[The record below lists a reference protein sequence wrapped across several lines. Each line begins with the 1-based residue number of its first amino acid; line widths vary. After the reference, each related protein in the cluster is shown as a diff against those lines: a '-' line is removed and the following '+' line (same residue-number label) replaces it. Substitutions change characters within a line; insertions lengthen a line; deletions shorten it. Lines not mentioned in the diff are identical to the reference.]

1 MTQQPF
7 SRLVAKD
14 QDTNRIVQDIYDKL
28 TAVLSSHTATV
39 QQVGDLTTQLEALKK
54 VVAGLTP

>member
-1 MTQQPF
+1 VTQQPF

-28 TAVLSSHTATV
+28 ATALSQISDLSNQVSVL
-39 QQVGDLTTQLEALKK
+39 QKK
-54 VVAGLTP
+54 VATLP

>member
-14 QDTNRIVQDIYDKL
+14 QDTNRIVQDIYEKL

-39 QQVGDLTTQLEALKK
+39 QQVSDLTTQLADLKT
-54 VVAGLTP
+54 VVAKLTP